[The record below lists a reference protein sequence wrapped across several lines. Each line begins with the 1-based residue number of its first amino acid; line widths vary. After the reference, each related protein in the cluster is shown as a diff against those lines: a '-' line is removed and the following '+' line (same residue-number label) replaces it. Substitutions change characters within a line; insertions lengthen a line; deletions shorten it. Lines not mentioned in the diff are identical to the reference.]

1 MDEHYTHDPETFDGF
16 VFPIR
21 RLVHR
26 RDADGVADRS
36 FAAITIEIDTVAVER
51 C

>member
-1 MDEHYTHDPETFDGF
+1 MDERYTHDPETFDGF

-26 RDADGVADRS
+26 RDADGVADQRV
-36 FAAITIEIDTVAVER
+36 AAISIDIDTVAVER
-51 C
+51 T